1 MEQITLDLIPKGSL
15 PVLHASQYDDGRQW
29 KVNLKENGEDYTL
42 TNETIVLGVRK
53 GDGCAVTCAVA
64 IESGKKYVIL
74 TSTEQMCAVAGQNL
88 AELQITKDNTKIGTL
103 NFILQVERDP
113 LAAGISSG
121 TEIHDLQHQVDECVH
136 TAFETIGASGLPY
149 DNTESGLTADNVQQA
164 IDEVN
169 EKASSLP
176 SYVYTKEET
185 DALIADKA
193 DKATLEADYYD
204 KAETDALL
212 DDKADASAFGDYY
225 TKSETNTKLSGK
237 ADKGSVYTTA
247 QVNTLLGDKADKSD
261 LDNYYT
267 KSQAN
272 SLLNDKANKANV
284 YDKNYINDVLGQ
296 IDNAFTDV
304 NTALGQKANSSD
316 VYNKAYIDTALS
328 AKANANAVYTKAETD
343 AKVGGLIDDETTAN
357 NKTWSSNK
365 ISEELEALL
374 PVNSTSGAVANFE
387 TSLTLPLVSVKAA
400 IVATQEAG
408 TPTPQSPKAISGVSA
423 VNVVH
428 CHKNLF
434 QYDEN
439 NVTTGTT
446 TTSITRA
453 YYPLG
458 FKGVS
463 SLTFSAKLKS
473 GSSITTSDYLN
484 IGKLRKSDG
493 LIEILSQLITP
504 DGITTR
510 TLSISSDDEVVLT
523 SLENPTVIKSIMSRY
538 DLQIEVGSTA
548 TTYEPYNGNTTLISL
563 GNTYYGGEFSQDKNG
578 GRKFKITWCELTDLG
593 SLGWGNAAN
602 GRTGCNPEN
611 IKLVSASSIVGN
623 LMSDC
628 YVSDTHN
635 NVWNRITD
643 KTICI
648 TNNPNAR
655 MLLYDSDLEN
665 KTSREVKEALTGR
678 RVIYELAEP
687 FTVDLPD
694 GEPITAFNGVNNVWS
709 DSGDTTVEYKQS
721 IQEYIDA
728 KLGNNNRGVNL
739 LSLSAPAD
747 DLQRDEPDERSE
759 R

>member
-29 KVNLKENGEDYTL
+29 QVNLKENGEDYTL
-42 TNETIVLGVRK
+42 TDETIVLGVRK

-149 DNTESGLTADNVQQA
+149 NNTESGLTADNAQQA

-185 DALIADKA
+185 DALLADKA

-212 DDKADASAFGDYY
+212 ADKADSSALGDYY

-267 KSQAN
+267 KSQTN

-284 YDKNYINDVLGQ
+284 YDKNYLNGIFGQ

-316 VYNKAYIDTALS
+316 VYNKTYIDTALS

-365 ISEELEALL
+365 ISAELEALL
-374 PVNSTSGAVANFE
+374 PVDEVSGAIANFD
-387 TSLTLPLVSVKAA
+387 TDVVLPLIDVKAQIKA
-400 IVATQEAG
+400 VETGTGAKSPSNPYVISGFSGANLYHSGANLWDGQYEAG
-408 TPTPQSPKAISGVSA
+408 T
-423 VNVVH
+423 
-428 CHKNLF
+428 
-434 QYDEN
+434 YDQ
-439 NVTTGTT
+439 TTGEETPS
-446 TTSITRA
+446 TSLKRNITPIAVKPNTNYARVKTQE
-453 YYPLG
+453 G
-458 FKGVS
+458 S
-463 SLTFSAKLKS
+463 SLLACRMF
-473 GSSITTSDYLN
+473 Y
-484 IGKLRKSDG
+484 
-493 LIEILSQLITP
+493 
-504 DGITTR
+504 
-510 TLSISSDDEVVLT
+510 
-523 SLENPTVIKSIMSRY
+523 Y
-538 DLQIEVGSTA
+538 DA
-548 TTYEPYNGNTTLISL
+548 NMTLISTNVDTTDRAIITTPNNCAFVNLAFQNNITALSFNYPSSDTEIHAYNPNSTIYSIDL
-563 GNTYYGGEFSQDKNG
+563 GQTVYGGEVDVTSGKLKVYPHYSSYNG
-578 GRKFKITWCELTDLG
+578 EPLSGKWLSSMDTY
-593 SLGWGNAAN
+593 AA
-602 GRTGCNPEN
+602 GTTPTTG
-611 IKLVSASSIVGN
+611 A
-623 LMSDC
+623 
-628 YVSDTHN
+628 
-635 NVWNRITD
+635 
-643 KTICI
+643 
-648 TNNPNAR
+648 
-655 MLLYDSDLEN
+655 
-665 KTSREVKEALTGR
+665 EV
-678 RVIYELAEP
+678 
-687 FTVDLPD
+687 VDLSGD
-694 GEPITAFNGVNNVWS
+694 VYTEVDITPQAITPFLGVNNVWS
-709 DSGDTTVEYKQS
+709 DTNGDTTVDYKLG
-721 IQEYIDA
+721 IQAYIDKKIA
-728 KLGNNNRGVNL
+728 EVQALVL
-739 LSLSAPAD
+739 
-747 DLQRDEPDERSE
+747 
-759 R
+759 